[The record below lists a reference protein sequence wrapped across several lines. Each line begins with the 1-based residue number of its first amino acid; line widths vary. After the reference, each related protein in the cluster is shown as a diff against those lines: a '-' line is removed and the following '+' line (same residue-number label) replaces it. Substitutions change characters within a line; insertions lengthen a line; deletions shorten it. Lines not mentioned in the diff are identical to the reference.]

1 MTVYQQILDDTYI
14 PSVESGGR
22 ANVGDIAALSDGGYV
37 LTWYNSGYYTDGI
50 YRVRAQV
57 YNSDGSERGETIDI
71 ASGDHTLHPVY
82 PSVAAAD
89 NGGFAIVWEENID
102 YIEGYGGT
110 TGIFGRTFDSQG
122 VIQSPVFQVQ
132 TNTLGS
138 QQLPQIAALEDGNYA
153 VSWSTE
159 VPNGQILHAQI
170 FTNLGELSGAEI
182 EVASSGQGYHLDS
195 TVSSLTD
202 GGFTIVWRSIFS
214 GTPEEE
220 ANSGVRGRVFDAD
233 GSARGSDFL
242 LYEASGPSQ
251 QKPVVEGLAN
261 GNFVAVWFDNNVANE
276 LFGQVFSS
284 TGQVI
289 GAVFSPFPGD
299 TSSTS
304 GAAASIVALP
314 DGGFI
319 ASRTSAMNSEDST
332 SEVVA
337 RVFNNDGSARS
348 DTFNLAQNPAG
359 HEWGTELAV
368 LNNGA
373 LTALWGGQQND
384 QFQILLHTL
393 SGTANDDA
401 ISGTDGAEWLFG
413 DGGNDLL
420 SAGDEDDYLEGGV
433 GDDTLEGGDGQDTA
447 IFNSRT
453 TDAVFSGSHNEL
465 TVATEEGVDL
475 LSDIELFRFRGSDG
489 REDDTYSFDDLEQW
503 NWLFQAGDGGET
515 LTGGSGH
522 DTLIGGVGADALSGG
537 LGNDEFHGGAG
548 NDTIDGGTGLVS
560 GSNERDVVVY
570 DSGPS
575 DFLISGDDTTQFIH
589 NDGEVDQITNVEQFQ
604 FLHTFIWKSRLFT
617 ELGQLIVGTSGDD
630 VLNGESQGDLMQG
643 LAGDDMLFGGSGD
656 NTLVGGRGND
666 FLGGAWGSQDT
677 AVFDAASTDIHVTYD
692 DLIDRIEITSVDGV
706 DQLESVEIFEFTNAT
721 LTYNQILELVGTD
734 QAGTTGND
742 ALEGGAGPDTLAGG
756 DGNDML
762 RGNAGDDSLQ
772 GGPGTDTLIGGDG
785 NDTLLG
791 GEGEG
796 DLRDVIYGG
805 ADDDVIQGSHGNDEL
820 RGDAGDDSIAG
831 GFGADTVIGG
841 TGNDTL
847 TGSVYADQMFGG
859 AGDDFVNGGFGHDL
873 LNGGSGADRFFHLGI
888 FGHGSDWVQDYNAA
902 EGDILQFGNAA
913 ATRSQFQVNTTHTA
927 TSAGERSGDD
937 SVEEAFVIYRPTGQI
952 MWALVDG
959 GGQASINLQIGGEVF
974 DLLT

>member
-1 MTVYQQILDDTYI
+1 MTVYQPILDDTYI
-14 PSVESGGR
+14 PSVESGGT
-22 ANVGDIAALSDGGYV
+22 ANIGDIAALSDGGYV

-57 YNSDGSERGETIDI
+57 YNSDGSERGEAIEI
-71 ASGDHTLHPVY
+71 AAGDQTLLPLH

-89 NGGFAIVWEENID
+89 DGGFAIVWQEYVD
-102 YIEGYGGT
+102 YIDGYGGT

-122 VIQSPVFQVQ
+122 VIQSPVFQVN

-138 QQLPQIAALEDGNYA
+138 QIFPQIAALEGGNYA

-159 VPNGQILHAQI
+159 VSNGRALHAQV
-170 FTNLGELSGAEI
+170 FTNEGNLSGNEI
-182 EVASSGQGYHLDS
+182 VVETWDRGYHVEGAISALA
-195 TVSSLTD
+195 D
-202 GGFTIVWRSIFS
+202 GGFAVAWQSSFS
-214 GTPEEE
+214 GDEDYETI
-220 ANSGVRGRVFDAD
+220 SGVRGRVFDSD
-233 GSARGSDFL
+233 GSPRGDDFL
-242 LYEASGPSQ
+242 LYEAGTAYQ
-251 QKPVVEGLAN
+251 QDASLTGLAN
-261 GNFVAVWFDNNVANE
+261 GNFVALWHEADAVNE
-276 LFGQVFSS
+276 IYGRIFSS
-284 TGQVI
+284 TGQAI
-289 GAVFSPFPGD
+289 GAVFSPFAGD

-337 RVFNNDGSARS
+337 RVFNDDGSARGE
-348 DTFNLAQNPAG
+348 TFNLAQNPAG
-359 HEWGTELAV
+359 QEWGTELAV

-373 LTALWGGQQND
+373 LATLWGGQQND

-393 SGTANDDA
+393 SGTANDDT

-420 SAGDEDDYLEGGV
+420 SAGDEDDYLEGGA

-447 IFNSRT
+447 LFNSRIHS
-453 TDAVFSGSHNEL
+453 AVFSGSQNEL
-465 TVATEEGVDL
+465 TVTTEEGVDL
-475 LSDIELFRFRGSDG
+475 LSDIELFRFRDSDA
-489 REDDTYSFDDLEQW
+489 REDDTYDFDDLAQW
-503 NWLFQAGDGGET
+503 NWLFEAGDGGES

-522 DTLIGGVGADALSGG
+522 DTLIGGDGADALSGG

-548 NDTIDGGTGLVS
+548 NDTIDGGTGLLS
-560 GSNERDVVVY
+560 GSNDRDVVVY

-589 NDGEVDQITNVEQFQ
+589 RDGEVDQITNVEQLQ
-604 FLHTFIWKSRLFT
+604 FLHTFIWKSRLFN

-706 DQLESVEIFEFTNAT
+706 DQLESVEIFEFTDTT

-734 QAGTTGND
+734 QTGTSGEDTLD
-742 ALEGGAGPDTLAGG
+742 GGAGPDTLAGG

-772 GGPGTDTLIGGDG
+772 GGLGTDTLIGGDG

-820 RGDAGDDSIAG
+820 RGDAGNDSIAG

-847 TGSVYADQMFGG
+847 TGSAYADQMFGG

-888 FGHGSDWVQDYNAA
+888 FDHGSDWVQDYNAA

-927 TSAGERSGDD
+927 TAAGERSGDD

-959 GGQASINLQIGGEVF
+959 DGQASINLQIGGDVF